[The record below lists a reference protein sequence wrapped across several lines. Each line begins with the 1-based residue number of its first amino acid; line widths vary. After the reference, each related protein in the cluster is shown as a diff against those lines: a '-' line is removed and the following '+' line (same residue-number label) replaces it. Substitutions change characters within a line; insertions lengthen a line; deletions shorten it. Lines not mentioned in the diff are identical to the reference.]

1 MEYTVQKLGR
11 LAGISTRTLRYYD
24 QIGILEPARIN
35 SSGYRIYGQA
45 EVDKL
50 QQIMFYREL
59 GLPLNQIKELVNS
72 PTFDENKALKEH
84 HEQLLDRRKQLD
96 DLIANVEKT
105 IAQKEGRTTMTDQEK
120 FAGFTKKLVEENEQ
134 KYGKEI
140 REKYGDD
147 VVDRSNQK
155 LMGMTAE
162 QYDELKRLENEVLAA
177 LGAALQTGDPA
188 SEEAQK
194 AADLHR
200 QWLSFTWNEY
210 SKEAHAGLAQM
221 YVEDERFKAYYDA
234 VQPGMAE
241 FLRDAIGVYTGI
253 QK

>member
-1 MEYTVQKLGR
+1 VEYTVQKLGR